1 MPSDVSEQDG
11 RENPVVPKL
20 TYHLHIF
27 SCSFVLLL
35 ILFNFIM
42 MGITK
47 EELELIFDKKL
58 EAIRDSMKF
67 INDQYESM
75 VDKLGQI
82 EQENKALKLENHALI
97 SQLQTVTTTVKQC
110 YSRDSYFIT

>member
-1 MPSDVSEQDG
+1 
-11 RENPVVPKL
+11 
-20 TYHLHIF
+20 
-27 SCSFVLLL
+27 
-35 ILFNFIM
+35 M

-58 EAIRDSMKF
+58 EAICDSMKS

-82 EQENKALKLENHALI
+82 EQENKALKLENHALK

-110 YSRDSYFIT
+110 YSRDSYFITWLYHVILMYYILHNVH